1 MVHPPCKNLSNTDM
15 TKNKEDKS
23 DKWSSNNNQ
32 TPAQANVT
40 KNKYHRF
47 LQRGI
52 HVRLYLTCDEI
63 VYLAKIRP
71 HRRKPRYKHHEFGL
85 LPNDIMIII
94 WQLSKIGKNR
104 HFFSIC
110 SLGRV
115 EGQKGKN
122 SLQQSE
128 FRSVFFFPGHR
139 ALISFEGQKTIM
151 SYT

>member
-32 TPAQANVT
+32 TPAQAKVT

-47 LQRGI
+47 LQWGI

-85 LPNDIMIII
+85 WPNDIMIII
-94 WQLSKIGKNR
+94 WQLSKTGKNR
-104 HFFSIC
+104 HFFF
-110 SLGRV
+110 SLFPWSGR
-115 EGQKGKN
+115 GTKGKKFFAAKRI
-122 SLQQSE
+122 SI
-128 FRSVFFFPGHR
+128 FFFFPGQR
-139 ALISFEGQKTIM
+139 ALISFQGQKTIM

>member
-23 DKWSSNNNQ
+23 DKWSPNNNR

-71 HRRKPRYKHHEFGL
+71 HRYKHHEFGL

-94 WQLSKIGKNR
+94 WQLSKTGKNG

-110 SLGRV
+110 SLSRV

-128 FRSVFFFPGHR
+128 FRSVFFFPGQR